1 MGWNKLALDADVI
14 KKTDY
19 SAKGKILI
27 GTGSSAFTALSVG
40 SDGQVLTADSN
51 ETSGIKWTSAG
62 ADEKVKA
69 DLGDTAGYLDAKVDG
84 ATIVVSNH
92 LLKTD
97 KTVIKVL
104 AEAPGSPVA
113 GETYISSAD
122 GALYFYTS

>member
-1 MGWNKLALDADVI
+1 MALDADVI
-14 KKTDY
+14 KKSDY

-27 GTGSSAFTALSVG
+27 GTGTGTFTALSVG
-40 SDGQVLTADSN
+40 SNGQVLTADSN
-51 ETSGIKWTSAG
+51 ESSGIKWTTSSTT
-62 ADEKVKA
+62 DEKVKA
-69 DLGDTAGYLDAKVDG
+69 DSGDTSAGYLDAKVDG
-84 ATIVVSNH
+84 ATIVISNH

-104 AEAPGSPVA
+104 AEAPGSPVN